1 MEYLKKYGIT
11 ELNIE
16 KIKDK
21 YNDSIINFLE
31 SNEIFI
37 VNIIE
42 YLYSENI
49 KNIYLLMINNIKI
62 FLENPIVLKE
72 KIEDMKQ
79 IGLNRK
85 EIQLKLLQENLLKGS
100 LPKNLDFLCLIKY
113 NIMNNMYLIEK

>member
-85 EIQLKLLQENLLKGS
+85 EIQLKLLQEN
-100 LPKNLDFLCLIKY
+100 
-113 NIMNNMYLIEK
+113 